1 MFFPFLAGFA
11 LPSIG
16 TYQVLVPYQVFHSMV
31 RLYTLWLIDSIFIR
45 LIHSSSI
52 LLSQLSTFKTHKK
65 QLFSLNRIFHSIE
78 SILLTPRTMTTRTN
92 NHNTNRSNNRCRSNR
107 RRSRSR
113 NPSLSCE
120 RCNQRRTRN
129 MGECANYVQM
139 AQRDLDGVIAI
150 AQSELRS
157 LGELLTYF
165 ILKTF
170 KKQ

>member
-1 MFFPFLAGFA
+1 
-11 LPSIG
+11 
-16 TYQVLVPYQVFHSMV
+16 
-31 RLYTLWLIDSIFIR
+31 
-45 LIHSSSI
+45 
-52 LLSQLSTFKTHKK
+52 
-65 QLFSLNRIFHSIE
+65 
-78 SILLTPRTMTTRTN
+78 
-92 NHNTNRSNNRCRSNR
+92 
-107 RRSRSR
+107 
-113 NPSLSCE
+113 
-120 RCNQRRTRN
+120 